1 MCMCKF
7 RFGKVDCEFCF
18 SQFFK
23 EILDNFQMIF
33 LGVIINDNIINVSFV
48 IIKIGNNI
56 VNKLLE
62 CGW

>member
-1 MCMCKF
+1 
-7 RFGKVDCEFCF
+7 
-18 SQFFK
+18 
-23 EILDNFQMIF
+23 MIF